1 MNKIIQAI
9 NLVIFLII
17 TSCVTQ
23 VPPTQDTEESTVST
37 IPNVNE
43 IEKEATK
50 DMEETAVSTL
60 PPKVS
65 EVEKELPKEIAVQ
78 EEPIEEAP
86 KLTPSPP
93 LSKNDRMNA
102 VAEGNTA
109 PLGTVYQRDRT
120 PVSTNSFEGQYTVID
135 FWATWC
141 GPCVKEG
148 PIFHKMGES
157 YKDKNVQF
165 VGVSVDRDFDR
176 WNQFLQQRNW
186 QGNNYWMGMAEEE
199 AFFAFAYSEVELDPG
214 QLGIIVGLPKYV
226 IIGPDGNI
234 LHNSSYIKP
243 SNPKFEDLL
252 DQFVK

>member
-9 NLVIFLII
+9 LSNDKRSRSNGGVIVLSLLII
-17 TSCVTQ
+17 ISSCVTQ
-23 VPPTQDTEESTVST
+23 VPPTQDIVESPVST

-43 IEKEATK
+43 LEKKAVKEVAIK
-50 DMEETAVSTL
+50 EEVV
-60 PPKVS
+60 K
-65 EVEKELPKEIAVQ
+65 Q
-78 EEPIEEAP
+78 EPNLI
-86 KLTPSPP
+86 PSPP
-93 LSKNDRMNA
+93 LSKDDRMNA
-102 VAEGNTA
+102 VAEGNMA
-109 PLGTVYQRDRT
+109 PIGIIYQKD
-120 PVSTNSFEGQYTVID
+120 STELSTQSFKGQYTVID

-148 PIFHKMGES
+148 PIFHEMGIS

-199 AFFAFAYSEVELDPG
+199 AFFAFAYSEVELEPG
-214 QLGIIVGLPKYV
+214 ELGIIVGLPKYV

-243 SNPKFEDLL
+243 SNPKFKDLL
-252 DQFVK
+252 DQHVASSSDK

>member
-1 MNKIIQAI
+1 MNRIIQII
-9 NLVIFLII
+9 NLVFCLLLF
-17 TSCVTQ
+17 SCATQ
-23 VPPTQDTEESTVST
+23 VPPIQEAENEVTTKEVTELAEPTASKA
-37 IPNVNE
+37 IE
-43 IEKEATK
+43 IV
-50 DMEETAVSTL
+50 EEV
-60 PPKVS
+60 
-65 EVEKELPKEIAVQ
+65 PKEEVI
-78 EEPIEEAP
+78 IEQS
-86 KLTPSPP
+86 TPEITKP

-102 VAEGNTA
+102 VAEGNKA
-109 PLGTVYQRDRT
+109 PIGIVYKTDNT
-120 PVSTNSFEGQYTVID
+120 PLSTESFEGQYTVID

-148 PIFHKMGES
+148 PIFHEMGAS

-199 AFFAFAYSEVELDPG
+199 AFFGFAYSEVELEPG
-214 QLGIIVGLPKYV
+214 ELGIIVGLPKYV

-243 SNPKFEDLL
+243 SNPKFKDLL
-252 DQFVK
+252 DQYVK